1 MELSYTELRCKEI
14 VNLLSGA
21 KMGKLVDVIFA
32 ADGSGVLGIVAPGQ
46 RKLFKPQED
55 IFIPWKNITKIGSDV
70 ILVDIDVC
78 RSLTAMRKQDGENGR
93 DGQSR
98 DGDYL

>member
-1 MELSYTELRCKEI
+1 MELSFCELKSKEI
-14 VNLLSGA
+14 VNVKSGA
-21 KMGKLVDVIFA
+21 KMGKPIDMIFA
-32 ADGSGVLGIVAPGQ
+32 ANGTCVLGIVAPGV
-46 RKLFKPQED
+46 RKLFRPVED

-70 ILVDIDVC
+70 ILVDIDMC